1 MMTTID
7 LPEEIRTI
15 LLPGEKIEIS
25 VESSNDSSPQTYYA
39 TDRRLLTFAR
49 STVRSSFLFG
59 GLFGL
64 SLSRGKYVAA
74 FDYTKITGITAIK
87 YHPRG
92 LVPLGVF
99 ILGVFS
105 FIGILVVATTS
116 PGGVTF
122 IALGMLLGIPLL
134 LRKITCFQFE
144 ITDIPEN
151 DKFRWRIHK
160 PKFSKQNT
168 GKFYDILKLISDKA
182 SIQSPI

>member
-1 MMTTID
+1 
-7 LPEEIRTI
+7 
-15 LLPGEKIEIS
+15 
-25 VESSNDSSPQTYYA
+25 
-39 TDRRLLTFAR
+39 
-49 STVRSSFLFG
+49 
-59 GLFGL
+59 
-64 SLSRGKYVAA
+64 
-74 FDYTKITGITAIK
+74 
-87 YHPRG
+87 
-92 LVPLGVF
+92 LGWF
-99 ILGVFS
+99 ILGLFH
-105 FIGILVVATTS
+105 FIGILVIATTS

-122 IALGMLLGIPLL
+122 IASVMLLGIPLL